1 MHKTIRQQSAKY
13 CYKANTQS
21 MMRCTKMIAILKSMA
36 ICLNPRRRAA
46 MSKFAQISDAEIKE
60 ILAIASL
67 IN

>member
-1 MHKTIRQQSAKY
+1 
-13 CYKANTQS
+13 
-21 MMRCTKMIAILKSMA
+21 MA